1 MAFQL
6 EGTKIQLASNGS
18 SWIHEGVE
26 TNPFLSTPYKQYS
39 HFAQE
44 DVSLT
49 RYGRIESSDDEGT
62 SGSND
67 YVLDTGSSEYVL
79 DTKADILLNL
89 FFEIQVDS
97 TPKDQPWSAE
107 YLIEEIR
114 IFSGETLI
122 DYYNK
127 DYQRAYYN
135 FMLNSDKKAL
145 WDKMTSSTGTASS
158 YLYLPLIFGFCQN
171 DDQTL
176 PHVALINKNIRIEV
190 KWGYLLTSRF
200 NTKNV
205 TLYGKVAFLQGR
217 ELNNVKYTNDYI
229 LLKTLDTDKTTIS
242 GSMTTKL
249 NEDIYMKRMVRDI
262 FWYLDYQDTGYG
274 FNWPKTIESD
284 ETISDIMT
292 SIPNSNA
299 YTQPHLSAGVVRMLP
314 EYNISQGK
322 METGKFVLDKK
333 TLFPLQKEKFFNLMQ
348 AYWRYSGCPQPG
360 YYAYS
365 WSLYPEKTQPSGSL
379 NTSLF
384 NEIQL
389 DMSLYEPSSA
399 LSLSWFSSMST
410 IIKKANGGLM
420 PISKD

>member
-1 MAFQL
+1 M
-6 EGTKIQLASNGS
+6 
-18 SWIHEGVE
+18 
-26 TNPFLSTPYKQYS
+26 
-39 HFAQE
+39 
-44 DVSLT
+44 
-49 RYGRIESSDDEGT
+49 
-62 SGSND
+62 
-67 YVLDTGSSEYVL
+67 
-79 DTKADILLNL
+79 
-89 FFEIQVDS
+89 FFEVQADDS
-97 TPKDQPWSAE
+97 PSEDQEPWSAE
-107 YLIEEIR
+107 NLIKEIR

-135 FMLNSDKKAL
+135 FMLNSDKKAT
-145 WDKMTSSTGTASS
+145 WDKMTSYTGIPSM

-190 KWGYLLTSRF
+190 VWGANLYLRF
-200 NTKNV
+200 NTSNI
-205 TLYGKVAFLQGR
+205 TLYGKVAFLQGQ
-217 ELNNVKYTNDYI
+217 ELNNVKFTNEYL
-229 LLKTLDTDKTTIS
+229 LLKTLDNDKITI
-242 GSMTTKL
+242 TEDTATKL
-249 NEDIYMKRMVRDI
+249 NEDFFMKRLVRDV
-262 FWYLDYQDTGYG
+262 FWYLDDRVRDTEYG
-274 FNWPKTIESD
+274 FNWPVVLPPSSTHK
-284 ETISDIMT
+284 ISDIMT
-292 SIPNSNA
+292 TIASNA
-299 YTQPHLSAGVVRMLP
+299 YTQPHLSAGVVRMKS

-322 METGKFVLDKK
+322 METGKFLLDKK

-389 DMSLYEPSSA
+389 DMSLYEATPN

-410 IIKKANGGLM
+410 ITKKANGGLM

>member
-6 EGTKIQLASNGS
+6 DGTKIQLASNGS
-18 SWIHEGVE
+18 SWIHEGGE
-26 TNPFLSTPYKQYS
+26 TNPFLPMPYKQYS

-44 DVSLT
+44 DISLT
-49 RYGRIESSDDEGT
+49 RYGGIEST
-62 SGSND
+62 STQDLSR
-67 YVLDTGSSEYVL
+67 DTEYVL
-79 DTKADILLNL
+79 DTEADILLNL

-97 TPKDQPWSAE
+97 TPSDQPWSAE

-135 FMLNSDKKAL
+135 FMLNSDKKAS

-176 PHVALINKNIRIEV
+176 PHVALINKNIRLEV
-190 KWGYLLTSRF
+190 KWGTSLYTRF
-200 NTKNV
+200 NTNNV
-205 TLYGKVAFLQGR
+205 TLYGKVAFLQGQ
-217 ELNNVKYTNDYI
+217 ELNNVKYTNEYI
-229 LLKTLDTDKTTIS
+229 LLKTIDSDKMTIS
-242 GSMTTKL
+242 ESTTTKL
-249 NEDIYMKRMVRDI
+249 NEDFYMKRMVRDV
-262 FWYLDYQDTGYG
+262 FWYLDYKDMGYG
-274 FNWPKTIESD
+274 FNWPKTIAGGES
-284 ETISDIMT
+284 ISSIMT
-292 SIPNSNA
+292 TNASNA
-299 YTQPHLSAGVVRMLP
+299 YTQPHLSTGVVRM
-314 EYNISQGK
+314 ESGYNISQGK

-348 AYWRYSGCPQPG
+348 AYWRYPGCPQPG

-389 DMSLYEPSSA
+389 YMSLYEASPN
-399 LSLSWFSSMST
+399 LTMSWFSSMNT
-410 IIKKANGGLM
+410 ITKKANGGLI

>member
-6 EGTKIQLASNGS
+6 DGTKIQLASNGS
-18 SWIHEGVE
+18 SWIHKGDE
-26 TNPFLSTPYKQYS
+26 TNPFLPASYKQYS

-49 RYGRIESSDDEGT
+49 RYGRIESTLNTTEDQ
-62 SGSND
+62 
-67 YVLDTGSSEYVL
+67 YSEYVL
-79 DTKADILLNL
+79 DTEADILLNL
-89 FFEIQVDS
+89 FFEVQVNDS
-97 TPKDQPWSAE
+97 PTNSQEPWSAE
-107 YLIEEIR
+107 NLIKEIR

-145 WDKMTSSTGTASS
+145 WDKMTSYTGTPST

-176 PHVALINKNIRIEV
+176 PHVALINKNIHLEIV
-190 KWGYLLTSRF
+190 WGDDLYTRF
-200 NTKNV
+200 NKNNI
-205 TLYGKVAFLQGR
+205 TLYGKVAYLQSQ
-217 ELNNVKYTNDYI
+217 ELNNVKFTNEYL
-229 LLKTLDTDKTTIS
+229 LLKTLDNDKMTITDSTA
-242 GSMTTKL
+242 TKL
-249 NEDIYMKRMVRDI
+249 NEDFYMKRLVRDV
-262 FWYLDYQDTGYG
+262 FWYLDFKDTGYG
-274 FNWPKTIESD
+274 FDWPVTITTSTD
-284 ETISDIMT
+284 EISDIMT
-292 SIPNSNA
+292 TIASNA
-299 YTQPHLSAGVVRMLP
+299 YTQPHLSAGVVRMKL

-322 METGKFVLDKK
+322 METGKFLLDKK

-365 WSLYPEKTQPSGSL
+365 WALDPEQTQPSGCL

-389 DMSLYEPSSA
+389 DMTLYEASPN
-399 LSLSWFSSMST
+399 LSMSWFSSMST
-410 IIKKANGGLM
+410 ITKKANGTLI
-420 PISKD
+420 PISKE

>member
-6 EGTKIQLASNGS
+6 DGTKIQLASNGS
-18 SWIHEGVE
+18 SWIHEGGE
-26 TNPFLSTPYKQYS
+26 TNPFLPTPYKQYS

-44 DVSLT
+44 DISLT
-49 RYGRIESSDDEGT
+49 RYGRTSS
-62 SGSND
+62 SND
-67 YVLDTGSSEYVL
+67 SEYVL
-79 DTKADILLNL
+79 DTKADILLDL
-89 FFEIQVDS
+89 FFEVQVDS
-97 TPKDQPWSAE
+97 TPYDQPWSAE

-114 IFSGETLI
+114 IYSGETLI

-190 KWGYLLTSRF
+190 KWGSSLTSRF
-200 NTKNV
+200 NINNV
-205 TLYGKVAFLQGR
+205 TLYGKVAFLQGQ
-217 ELNNVKYTNDYI
+217 ELNNIKYTNEYI
-229 LLKTLDTDKTTIS
+229 LLKTIDTDKTTINTS
-242 GSMTTKL
+242 TATKL
-249 NEDIYMKRMVRDI
+249 NEDFYMKRMVRDV

-274 FNWPKTIESD
+274 FNWPTPID
-284 ETISDIMT
+284 AGDTPPITDIMT
-292 SIPNSNA
+292 SIPNPNA
-299 YTQPHLSAGVVRMLP
+299 HTQPHLSAGVVRMES

-333 TLFPLQKEKFFNLMQ
+333 PLFPLQKEKFFNLMQ

-389 DMSLYEPSSA
+389 DMSLYEPSPN
-399 LSLSWFSSMST
+399 LSISWFSSMST
-410 IIKKANGGLM
+410 ITKKANGGLM

>member
-6 EGTKIQLASNGS
+6 DGTKIQLASNGS
-18 SWIHEGVE
+18 SWIHEGGE
-26 TNPFLSTPYKQYS
+26 TNPFLPEAYKQYS

-44 DVSLT
+44 DISLT
-49 RYGRIESSDDEGT
+49 RYGRIESSG
-62 SGSND
+62 SG
-67 YVLDTGSSEYVL
+67 EYVL
-79 DTKADILLNL
+79 DTEADILLNL
-89 FFEIQVDS
+89 FFEVQADDS
-97 TPKDQPWSAE
+97 PSEDQDPWSAE
-107 YLIEEIR
+107 NLIEEIK

-135 FMLNSDKKAL
+135 FMLNSDKKST
-145 WDKMTSSTGTASS
+145 WDKMTSYTGTPSS
-158 YLYLPLIFGFCQN
+158 PLYLPLIFGFCQN

-190 KWGYLLTSRF
+190 VWGESLTTRF
-200 NTKNV
+200 NTSNI
-205 TLYGKVAFLQGR
+205 TLYGKVAFLQGQ
-217 ELNNVKYTNDYI
+217 ELNNVKFTNEYL
-229 LLKTLDTDKTTIS
+229 LLKTLDNDKMTITDETA
-242 GSMTTKL
+242 TKL
-249 NEDIYMKRMVRDI
+249 NEDFFMKRMVRDV
-262 FWYLDYQDTGYG
+262 FWYLDFKDTGYG
-274 FNWPKTIESD
+274 FDWPTTVTSSSS
-284 ETISDIMT
+284 ISDIMT
-292 SIPNSNA
+292 TTASNA
-299 YTQPHLSAGVVRMLP
+299 YTQPHLSAGVVRMKA

-322 METGKFVLDKK
+322 METGKFLLDKK
-333 TLFPLQKEKFFNLMQ
+333 TLFPLQKEQFFNLMQ

-389 DMSLYEPSSA
+389 DMSLYNASPN
-399 LSLSWFSSMST
+399 LTMSWFSSMST
-410 IIKKANGGLM
+410 VTKKANGALM